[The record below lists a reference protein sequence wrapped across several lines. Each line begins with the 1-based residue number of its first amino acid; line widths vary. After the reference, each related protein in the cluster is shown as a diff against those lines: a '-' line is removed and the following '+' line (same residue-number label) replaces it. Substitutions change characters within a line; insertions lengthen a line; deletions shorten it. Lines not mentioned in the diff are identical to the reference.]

1 MLAGKGVGVTTG
13 EALVVVIVVVVVVA
27 GGEMISV
34 AGSDLGSA
42 STQYLRAIGQ
52 SVS

>member
-13 EALVVVIVVVVVVA
+13 EALVVVVVVVA

>member
-13 EALVVVIVVVVVVA
+13 EALVVVVVVA

>member
-13 EALVVVIVVVVVVA
+13 EALVVVVVVVVA

>member
-13 EALVVVIVVVVVVA
+13 EALVVVA